1 MVSPSSKVVGG
12 SWNPELESTVASLK
26 AAVLDSQ
33 ATCAVLTAE
42 MGNPGT
48 SVEHLD
54 HIKQLSYKLESMEKL
69 LAQLRP

>member
-1 MVSPSSKVVGG
+1 MVSPSSEVVGG
-12 SWNPELESTVASLK
+12 SWNPGLESTVASLK

-42 MGNPGT
+42 LGNQET
-48 SVEHLD
+48 CVEHLD
-54 HIKQLSYKLESMEKL
+54 HIKKLSYKLESMEKL